1 MSLSRSRATE
11 VKQPAG
17 RPALVS
23 DPAADPSPL
32 AGVFI
37 GAAAL
42 LLALNAPFQWTFR
55 PQQWATVGT
64 SVLGIALI
72 AGGYVRHARALSI
85 AGGVLLLALIGL
97 CLATQPVALGESI
110 RTTWPLRLAVLLA
123 LGGVWLLLLDPPSW
137 LRRALI
143 AGAVPSGLGLA
154 LVGGLTL
161 LPPAHAQQTT
171 PANFAPYWLAV
182 DHHGTLYATS
192 ATGSAVLKFD
202 AAGRPQGTIWPA
214 QAPTVGTP
222 GPGIIPAGVGAIV
235 TALNPNPQVT
245 PTPGTGFV
253 DPDADPARFWFNGL
267 AVDAQD
273 RLYLVDRR
281 VAVSPSVLQLDH
293 NGNVTARWPLPD
305 DYPTALGCLT
315 TDSRYVYLSS
325 GMGEIF
331 VFDYTGTLHKTLTLP
346 YQPVGIA
353 ATGTNQL
360 VALGSK
366 FLNRIDVDTGDT
378 ITMTLPAPSG
388 LLQTPYQ
395 AVVATSSAILVTDL
409 GRNQVLVL
417 DPQDGQ
423 VVQTIGKPGAWPG
436 QFAGLAGLAQ
446 DTAGRIYV
454 ADDQYGVIQRFT
466 AGGKIDAVWWA
477 HEAVA
482 PPPKR

>member
-1 MSLSRSRATE
+1 MSLPRSRTTD

-17 RPALVS
+17 RPALVL
-23 DPAADPSPL
+23 DHAAAPSPL

-37 GAAAL
+37 GSAAL

-55 PQQWATVGT
+55 PQQWATLGA
-64 SVLGIALI
+64 SGLGIILI
-72 AGGYVRHARALSI
+72 AAGYVRHARALSI
-85 AGGVLLLALIGL
+85 AGGVLLLVVAAL

-110 RTTWPLRLAVLLA
+110 RSIWPLRLAVLGA
-123 LGGVWLLLLDPPSW
+123 LGGMWLLLLDPPGW

-143 AGAVPSGLGLA
+143 AGAVSSGLGLA

-161 LPPAHAQQTT
+161 LPPAHAQQTKT
-171 PANFAPYWLAV
+171 ANFAPYWLAV
-182 DHHGTLYATS
+182 DHHGTLYTTS
-192 ATGSAVLKFD
+192 ATGNAVLIFD
-202 AAGRPQGTIWPA
+202 ATGRPQGTIWPA
-214 QAPTVGTP
+214 QAPSVGTP
-222 GPGIIPAGVGAIV
+222 GPGIIPAGVGSIV
-235 TALNPNPQVT
+235 TALHPGPLAT
-245 PTPGTGFV
+245 PTLGTGFL
-253 DPDADPARFWFNGL
+253 DPDADPAQFWFNGL

-281 VAVSPSVLQLDH
+281 VGVSPSVLQLDR
-293 NGNVTARWPLPD
+293 NGNLTARWPLPD

-315 TDSRYVYLSS
+315 TDSRYIYLSS

-331 VFDYTGTLHKTLTLP
+331 VFDYTGSLYKTLTLP

-353 ATGTNQL
+353 ATGNNQI
-360 VALGSK
+360 VALGTK
-366 FLNRIDVDTGDT
+366 FLNRIDVDSGNT

-388 LLQTPYQ
+388 VLQTPYQ
-395 AVVATSSAILVTDL
+395 AVAATGNAILVTDQ

-423 VVQTIGKPGAWPG
+423 VVQTIGRPGPWPG

-446 DTAGRIYV
+446 DPVGRIYV
-454 ADDQYGVIQRFT
+454 ADDQHRVIQRFT
-466 AGGKIDAVWWA
+466 AAGKLDAVWWA

-482 PPPKR
+482 APTER